1 MKHTVAVLMLVLVS
15 MFFTAGCQT
24 APADV
29 PEDLRPDMKNPQRV
43 GSGRSSAETN
53 TNDMPLNT
61 GVAWGASKVDQTSTT
76 AKYQPTAS
84 TSGTGSLVTGFQLG
98 AVSEVNQKARDFV
111 ATTIK
116 GDPVLKNLGDE
127 LKYLMDE
134 VEYGPEWQARADI
147 LRAALAA
154 RSSQLYEDLTTA
166 GLSTDVNLAA
176 LTHIVVV
183 GFITSNVGH
192 DERAPTDQEIEAVA
206 RVLPNIVSASRG
218 EETEKKP
225 DGN

>member
-1 MKHTVAVLMLVLVS
+1 VKRIVLVIAVVIL
-15 MFFTAGCQT
+15 TVILTGCPT
-24 APADV
+24 APKDV
-29 PEDLRPDMKNPQRV
+29 PDDLRPDMKNPQRV

-61 GVAWGASKVDQTSTT
+61 GVAWGASQVDQTSTT

-111 ATTIK
+111 ASTIK
-116 GDPVLKNLGDE
+116 GDPVLKNLSDE

-134 VEYGPEWQARADI
+134 VEYGPEWQARADA
-147 LRAALAA
+147 LRTALAA
-154 RSSQLYEDLTTA
+154 RSSQIYEDLTTA
-166 GLSTDVNLAA
+166 GLSSDVNLAS

-192 DERAPTDQEIEAVA
+192 DERAPTDAEIEAVA